1 MLTGWRVRS
10 LRAPSTIHPWPP
22 ASMANL
28 KYRLALIVGLLAVS
42 AWYLFPRTVVERV
55 KRNGVFVYDTI
66 KRVPL
71 KRGLDL
77 QGGMHLELE
86 IDESKQ
92 AVVDKSEALDR
103 ALKVVRQRID
113 EFGVSEP
120 VVQKAGDNRIIVELP
135 GIDDPERALEL
146 VQKAAFLQF
155 QIVDKTQSF
164 ERVIPRF
171 DEIARQAGLA
181 LATTKVGGDTA
192 KSTGVSS
199 LLTQKK
205 DTTRDSTGKI
215 VAATGKDSTGK
226 DSAATKPVPGGLF
239 STNVQPGQMAG
250 MYIIPEA
257 AYSAISQALTLP
269 AIQNAMPPG
278 KTMLWGVDSLVNG
291 AQRFYALYVVDSR
304 PIITGE
310 VLTDARPNTDPVE
323 GNVVQF
329 TLNNEGARRFK
340 SETGKHVKDNMAVVL
355 DQRVVTAPVLNSAIG
370 RNGQI
375 TLGGGSLQAAQDLA
389 LVLRAGALPVP
400 LKVAQYGTIGAS
412 LGADSIR
419 NGILALGIAMVLII
433 GILIGYYR
441 FAGFLAVIALVLYL
455 VYTLAMLAGFHA
467 VLTLPGLAGFV
478 LSVGIAV
485 DANVLIFERIREE
498 LDHGKSVRLS
508 IDEGFRHALSAIID
522 TSATTILSGMV
533 LYQYGTGP
541 VRGFAVTLVAGLI
554 ASLFAA
560 LFVSKTFFLLWL
572 SRSRGVQ
579 TLSI

>member
-1 MLTGWRVRS
+1 
-10 LRAPSTIHPWPP
+10 
-22 ASMANL
+22 MANL
-28 KYRLALIVGLLAVS
+28 KYRLLLIMGLLAVS
-42 AWYLFPRTVVERV
+42 AWSLFPRTVVERV
-55 KRNGVFVYDTI
+55 KRNGVFVYDTV

-92 AVVDKSEALDR
+92 VVADKPEALDR

-120 VVQKAGDNRIIVELP
+120 LVQKAGDNRIIVELP

-146 VQKAAFLQF
+146 VQKSAFLEF
-155 QIVDKTQSF
+155 QIVDKSQAL
-164 ERVIPRF
+164 EKVIARF
-171 DEIARQAGLA
+171 DDIARGAGIA
-181 LATTKVGGDTA
+181 VASAAAAGGDTA
-192 KSTGVSS
+192 KSVGVTS
-199 LLTQKK
+199 LLTQKA
-205 DTTRDSTGKI
+205 DSATDSTTKA
-215 VAATGKDSTGK
+215 VAATGKDSTSA
-226 DSAATKPVPGGLF
+226 DSAAAKPAPGGLF
-239 STNVQPGQMAG
+239 ASNVQPGQIPG
-250 MYIIPEA
+250 QYVVPEA
-257 AYSAISQALTLP
+257 AFAAIDQALALP
-269 AIQNAMPPG
+269 AIQAAMPPG
-278 KTMLWGVDSLVNG
+278 KVIRWGVDSLGNG
-291 AQRFYALYVVDSR
+291 TQRFYAFYVLDAR
-304 PIITGE
+304 PIIQGDA
-310 VLTDARPNTDPVE
+310 LTDARPSSDPIE

-340 SETGKHVKDNMAVVL
+340 SETGKHVKDYMAIVL
-355 DQRVVTAPVLNSAIG
+355 DQRVVTAPILNSAIG
-370 RNGQI
+370 RSGQI
-375 TLGGGSLQAAQDLA
+375 TLGGGTLQAAQDLA

-412 LGADSIR
+412 LGADSI
-419 NGILALGIAMVLII
+419 NKGVLALGIAMALIVA
-433 GILIGYYR
+433 ILIGYYR
-441 FAGFLAVIALVLYL
+441 FSGMLAVGALVLYL
-455 VYTLAMLAGFHA
+455 VYTLAMLAGFNA

-498 LDHGKSVRLS
+498 LDHGKSVRLA

-522 TSATTILSGMV
+522 TSAATILSGMV

-541 VRGFAVTLVAGLI
+541 VRGFAVTLVAGLV
-554 ASLFAA
+554 ASLFTA

-572 SRSRGVQ
+572 NRSRGVQ